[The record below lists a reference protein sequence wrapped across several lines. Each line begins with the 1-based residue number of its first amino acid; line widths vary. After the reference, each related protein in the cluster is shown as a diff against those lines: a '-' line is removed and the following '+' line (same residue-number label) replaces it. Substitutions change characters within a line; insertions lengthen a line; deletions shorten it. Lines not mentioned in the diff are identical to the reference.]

1 LIILLYQSTFEI
13 KRDSSRAHSGLSE
26 HSGRGKKMPE
36 GQVRM
41 GVAGLG
47 RGFMLTLPALLGNPN
62 ISLVAA
68 ADPRLEA
75 RNRFTEEIGGRA
87 YRDVAALCADAEVDA
102 VYIASPHEYHAAQA
116 ILALR
121 AGKHVL
127 VEKPMATSIEDC
139 KAMTEAARDAGTALI
154 VGPSHGFDAPVR
166 LAASLIADGHYG
178 RPRMITAL
186 NFTDYIYRPRRPE
199 EFDSVYGGGVVFAQ
213 AVHQIDVVRRLADDI
228 VIGVRAR
235 TGDWDTTRSTE
246 GAYAAFITFAGG
258 AVASLTYSG
267 YGRYDSDELC
277 DWISETGYPKN
288 PAAYGEARRNLAAG
302 AGTDESVLKLRRAY
316 GDKGIGSLPEA
327 PPFHEHFGFVIVSCD
342 HADLRLT
349 PSGLVVHGR
358 DERQAF
364 KLEPPAIPR
373 AEVIEELVQSVLG
386 GIHPSHDG
394 EWGTDT
400 IACCLALLRSSREGR
415 EILLDS

>member
-1 LIILLYQSTFEI
+1 
-13 KRDSSRAHSGLSE
+13 
-26 HSGRGKKMPE
+26 MPE

-47 RGFMLTLPALLGNPN
+47 RGFMLTLPALLGNPS

-68 ADPRLEA
+68 ADPRVEA
-75 RNRFTEEIGGRA
+75 RKRFMEEFGGRA
-87 YRDVAALCADAEVDA
+87 YTDVAGLCADAEVDA

-116 ILALR
+116 ILALG

-139 KAMTEAARDAGTALI
+139 RAMTEAAREAGTALI

-166 LAASLIADGHYG
+166 LAASLIAEGQYG
-178 RPRMITAL
+178 RPRIITAL
-186 NFTDYIYRPRRPE
+186 NFTDYIYRARRPE
-199 EFDSVYGGGVVFAQ
+199 EFDSIYGGGVVFAQ
-213 AVHQIDVVRRLADDI
+213 AVHQIDVVRRLAGD
-228 VIGVRAR
+228 VVMGVRAR
-235 TGDWDTTRSTE
+235 TGDWDPTRSTE

-288 PAAYGEARRNLAAG
+288 PAAYAEARRNLAAG
-302 AGTDESVLKLRRAY
+302 AGTAESVLKLRRAY
-316 GDKGIGSLPEA
+316 GDQGIGSLPKP

-349 PSGLVVHGR
+349 PGGLVVYGR
-358 DERQAF
+358 DERRTFQ
-364 KLEPPAIPR
+364 LEPPTIAR
-373 AEVIEELVQSVLG
+373 AEVIEELVQSVLR
-386 GIHPSHDG
+386 GIHPRHDG
-394 EWGTDT
+394 EWGTHT
-400 IACCLALLRSSREGR
+400 IACCLALRRSSREGR